1 MMKPARRRHE
11 AVSVPAALRR
21 VRLCRRAKARLRARF
36 ARTAPGRWHGRP
48 LRCSVPPRL
57 SFVRSFCFTRRAAAR
72 MISFSH
78 STPSLSLFCRF
89 PAVPSAPFPPPSFPP
104 KQWERM
110 ACRSGSWHGCPRFPG
125 ALARLSYLHH
135 LQPSPIRLPCLQRP
149 APVAHPVFVTLQPP
163 PVRRAASAGLQPPPV
178 HRTTSVA
185 RNRRPPARHASIAH
199 TRRRQPAVFACAQ
212 THPKGEG
219 TSAAG
224 AERPLRRLHHPATP
238 RPSAAPPPPA
248 CNRRPS
254 TAPLPSPATAALLP
268 AMPPSPTLAAGNR
281 RFLRARKRTQREK
294 GQAPQARGARYAVSI
309 TLQPP
314 PVRRAAARIIPLL
327 PGGY

>member
-48 LRCSVPPRL
+48 LRWSLPPCL

-125 ALARLSYLHH
+125 ATARLSYLHH

-238 RPSAAPPPPA
+238 ARPPRRLRRPATAARPPHHFRRPQPPPSRPPCLHRPHSPPATGGFCVRANAPKGRRDKRRRRGAPATPSPSPYNPRPSAAPP
-248 CNRRPS
+248 
-254 TAPLPSPATAALLP
+254 
-268 AMPPSPTLAAGNR
+268 LA
-281 RFLRARKRTQREK
+281 
-294 GQAPQARGARYAVSI
+294 
-309 TLQPP
+309 
-314 PVRRAAARIIPLL
+314 
-327 PGGY
+327 

>member
-48 LRCSVPPRL
+48 LRWSLPPCL

-163 PVRRAASAGLQPPPV
+163 PVRRAG
-178 HRTTSVA
+178 
-185 RNRRPPARHASIAH
+185 
-199 TRRRQPAVFACAQ
+199 
-212 THPKGEG
+212 
-219 TSAAG
+219 
-224 AERPLRRLHHPATP
+224 
-238 RPSAAPPPPA
+238 
-248 CNRRPS
+248 NRRPS
-254 TAPLPSPATAALLP
+254 TAPLPSPATAALPP

>member
-125 ALARLSYLHH
+125 ATAAGNRRFLRARK
-135 LQPSPIRLPCLQRP
+135 RTQREKGQ
-149 APVAHPVFVTLQPP
+149 APQARGARYAVSITLQPP

-224 AERPLRRLHHPATP
+224 AGRPLRRLHHPATP
-238 RPSAAPPPPA
+238 ARPPRRLRRPATAARPPHHFRRPQPPPSRPPCLHRPHSPPATGGFCVRANAPKGRRDKRRRRGAPATPSPSPCNPRPSAAPP
-248 CNRRPS
+248 
-254 TAPLPSPATAALLP
+254 
-268 AMPPSPTLAAGNR
+268 LA
-281 RFLRARKRTQREK
+281 
-294 GQAPQARGARYAVSI
+294 
-309 TLQPP
+309 
-314 PVRRAAARIIPLL
+314 
-327 PGGY
+327 